1 MTDRRSITLIALLA
15 LSVLSSAST
24 AFYVWRRCR

>member
-1 MTDRRSITLIALLA
+1 MTDRRSITLIAMLA
-15 LSVLSSAST
+15 LSVLSSVST

>member
-1 MTDRRSITLIALLA
+1 MTDRRSITLMALLA
-15 LSVLSSAST
+15 LSVISSAPS